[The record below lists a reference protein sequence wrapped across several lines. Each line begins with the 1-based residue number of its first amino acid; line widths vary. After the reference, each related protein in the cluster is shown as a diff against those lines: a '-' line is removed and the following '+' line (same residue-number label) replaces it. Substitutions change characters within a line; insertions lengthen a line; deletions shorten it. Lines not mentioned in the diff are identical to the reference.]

1 MIGYTRGRLA
11 RHVTWLAAL
20 ATVALAGPDT
30 RAQEPGGVTLRRASD
45 VRLVPTVHP
54 PIPVR
59 PVDFWFVP
67 DLPARSSTSQAD
79 SPAQRLAR
87 GVNLIDE
94 GAFAA
99 GLPLVSAPALAA
111 TPLAD
116 YARYFRGVA
125 LAGLD
130 RPAEAE
136 ETFNALVTSDP
147 EGYLAE
153 ASRIRLSETLL
164 ARGDA
169 RRALAVLDDLR
180 RDKGLTKPDDVWL
193 RLGRAAEAAGDTE
206 RALEAYRKVY
216 YGSPLGQEAVTA
228 QSLLAP
234 IDKTSLPDR
243 LTLELVRG
251 ERLFAARRWAQAR
264 AGFAPLL
271 PLASGD
277 DRDLVALRLA
287 ECDYYLN
294 RFRASRD
301 ALTPLL
307 SKPGREA
314 EARYFYLSATRGL
327 KDVDAYLAQARAL
340 VADAPDSPW
349 TIETLNDLA
358 SYYVRI
364 DDNEAADGAFRDL
377 VRRFPDH
384 RYGERAAWKIGWW
397 AYKNAR
403 FAEAAEAFERG
414 AATFKR
420 ADFRPAWLYWAGRAR
435 DQAGDAAG
443 ANERYRVAVADYQN
457 SYYGR
462 LASKILDARRV
473 LPAAENVSVASAAG
487 GMRVP
492 TAALIRE
499 LVGLGLYEAAI
510 KELEYAQRAWG
521 DSPAIQATV
530 AWVRHAQAPGETAPE
545 RFDHLR
551 GAITVMKRA
560 YPQYLASGGENLP
573 PEVLGVIFP
582 LDYWPLIKK
591 YSDADG
597 LDPYLMA
604 ALIAQESTFTAD
616 VRSSANAWGLMQL
629 LPTTGRR
636 YAQRI
641 GVRPFSTASLK
652 RPETNIRLGMTYF
665 KDLMTRFGGAHFA
678 LAGYNAGEGRVV
690 KWQAERPGFSQ
701 DEFIDDIPFPET
713 QNYVKRILGTAEDY
727 RRLYGGGLLAAD
739 IATPT
744 LPARATR

>member
-1 MIGYTRGRLA
+1 MIGHAGRHTVRRA
-11 RHVTWLAAL
+11 MWLAVL
-20 ATVALAGPDT
+20 TTVALAET
-30 RAQEPGGVTLRRASD
+30 SSRAQQPGDVTLRASSD
-45 VRLVPTVHP
+45 VRLVATVHP
-54 PIPVR
+54 PIPER
-59 PVDFWFVP
+59 QVDFWFVP
-67 DLPARSSTSQAD
+67 DLPARPSTQGD
-79 SPAQRLAR
+79 SPRQRLAR
-87 GVNLIDE
+87 GIGLIDE

-99 GLPLVSAPALAA
+99 GLPLVSAATLAA

-116 YARYFRGVA
+116 YARYYRGVA
-125 LAGLD
+125 LAGLNRTAD
-130 RPAEAE
+130 AEDV
-136 ETFNALVTSDP
+136 FNTLVKSDP
-147 EGYLAE
+147 DGYLAE
-153 ASRIRLSETLL
+153 ASRIRLSEILL

-169 RRALAVLDDLR
+169 RRAMTLLDDVR
-180 RDKGLTKPDDVWL
+180 RDKGLTSPDDVWL
-193 RLGRAAEAAGDTE
+193 RLGRAAEVAGDDE

-228 QSLLAP
+228 QNLLAA
-234 IDKTSLPDR
+234 IDNTSLADK
-243 LTLELVRG
+243 LTLEMVRA
-251 ERLFAARRWAQAR
+251 ERLFVARRWAQAR
-264 AGFAPLL
+264 AGFVPLL

-277 DRDLVALRLA
+277 DRDLIALRLA
-287 ECDYYLN
+287 ECDYNLG

-307 SKPGREA
+307 ANSDREA
-314 EARYFYLSATRGL
+314 ETRYFYLSATRGL
-327 KDVDAYLAQARAL
+327 KDEAAYLAQARAL
-340 VADAPDSPW
+340 IADEPDSPW
-349 TIETLNDLA
+349 TAETLNDLA
-358 SYYVRI
+358 SFYVRA
-364 DDNEAADGAFRDL
+364 DDNEAADATFREL
-377 VRRFPDH
+377 VRRFPAH

-397 AYKNAR
+397 AYRNAR
-403 FAEAAEAFERG
+403 FAEAADAFERG
-414 AATFKR
+414 AATFPR
-420 ADFRPAWLYWAGRAR
+420 ADLRPAWLYWAGRAR

-443 ANERYRVAVADYQN
+443 ANERYRIAVTDYEN

-473 LPAAENVSVASAAG
+473 LPAASIVSIASVAG
-487 GMRVP
+487 GVRVP
-492 TAALIRE
+492 TATLIRE
-499 LVGLGLYEAAI
+499 LVGLGLYDAALN
-510 KELEYAQRAWG
+510 ELEYAERAWG
-521 DSPAIQATV
+521 NSPAIQATV
-530 AWVRHAQAPGETAPE
+530 AWVRHAQAPGETAPD

-560 YPQYLASGGENLP
+560 YPQYLAAGGENLP

-591 YSDADG
+591 YSDANG

-629 LPTTGRR
+629 LPSTGRR

-641 GVRPFSTASLK
+641 GLRPYSTASLK

-665 KDLMTRFGGAHFA
+665 KVLMARFGGAHLA
-678 LAGYNAGEGRVV
+678 LASYNAGENRVE
-690 KWQAERPGFSQ
+690 KWRGERPGLSQ

-727 RRLYGGGLLAAD
+727 RRLYGGGLLAAEVS
-739 IATPT
+739 TPT